1 MNFLIILNEIN
12 QRSSTH
18 GFTNIEMNK
27 TVFHLNDKNLLVSYF
42 DNIFA
47 FQTHMIFEPL
57 SKKTPTCVHV

>member
-1 MNFLIILNEIN
+1 MYFLIILNEIN
-12 QRSSTH
+12 QRSSAQ

-42 DNIFA
+42 DNVSA
-47 FQTHMIFEPL
+47 FRAYMIFEPL